1 MKNAVPLADAGA
13 LVLDLVAAI
22 NAHRAWLSEIDGA
35 IGDGDHGINMSKG
48 FSRAGEALAE
58 QPGTLGEAFTVLG
71 ETLLEGIGGSMGPLY
86 GTFFLDMAGVISSAS
101 ELDAPLFG
109 RMLRAGLA
117 GVADLGSAKPGD
129 KTLLD
134 ALIPAAD
141 AFDDATSRGETFE
154 VALTLM
160 ATAAEQGRD
169 RTRDM
174 VARIGRAAR
183 LGERSRG
190 TIDAGAASCC
200 LILQALASGLQRR
213 LAA

>member
-1 MKNAVPLADAGA
+1 MSGTVALSGASAV
-13 LVLDLVAAI
+13 VLDLVAAI

-48 FSRAGEALAE
+48 FSRAGELLAAD
-58 QPGTLGEAFTVLG
+58 PGSLAHGFTVLG

-86 GTFFLDMAGVISSAS
+86 GTFFLDMAAVLAGQ
-101 ELDAPLFG
+101 ERLDADLFG

-117 GVADLGSAKPGD
+117 GLRDLGSAKLGD

-134 ALIPAAD
+134 SLIPAAE
-141 AFDDATSRGETFE
+141 AFDAARHAGADFSGCLA
-154 VALTLM
+154 AM
-160 ATAAEQGRD
+160 AAAAESGRD
-169 RTRDM
+169 STRDL

-200 LILQALASGLQRR
+200 LLLQTLADSLRGRMD
-213 LAA
+213 A